1 MWLAKLCIILG
12 TVVLVRAQTVYY
24 NCPDGWVTDQPNK
37 RCYNFIFYPKL
48 PYVLAAKSCAESFS
62 SLVSVTTSV
71 EHSFINEYLLAHD
84 SNRYE
89 WYTSGRKDL
98 NNGYVWEGE
107 GVKLSDV
114 SPVLNFW
121 MSGYQFV
128 PQERLIYKFDA
139 TQNGYRWYI
148 GQDTI
153 KRAYICE
160 IGQEE
165 AYRVL
170 IQRRDFTFGTP
181 YLNLDETANGPI
193 FDSDGVPENIWFLKS
208 TRSLYLE
215 CLAIGYPQPT
225 YKWLRGPTFE
235 QISEEVKTATDSRYT
250 LTNGKLTIQN
260 PDDRDSRYY
269 RCEASNPQGKII
281 SNYAQLAM
289 GTLGEFPNYSDAPVT
304 AYAYEGAVVLCSKIN
319 FEPSVVYN
327 WERYIGSG
335 GVPQD
340 IFVTTTPHL
349 FISANG
355 RLYFSEISKE
365 DHGDYYCRVSLS
377 GISDSVVGT
386 AQAPSAVSRPIK
398 LNVVTQASKNDWGPL
413 IQDDFI
419 NVFPN
424 PPVRGQGVRL
434 ECFAYGSAVNYKV
447 NWNFIWS
454 RRGGLPSKVKFGD
467 FNRVLI
473 LENAQAEDEGLYTCL
488 VTRGSGSQS
497 KDFQLMLNTKPYF
510 LNPLKHQHVDIG
522 SHISWQC
529 LADGNPPPEY
539 SWYRNGTMILPN
551 DPDVTIKRNV
561 LTISTADPK
570 KHSGMY
576 QCGATNVLG
585 QVLSSAQLRV
595 LAFPPSF
602 TKNPL
607 PQSLAG
613 AIRGNISIPCHP
625 EASPRPS
632 IRWARQDRFGNV
644 QDLSVQVITG
654 PIVDNTVHYR
664 MNLNGDL
671 VITNIGNEDE
681 GTFICIATNDYG
693 EDQSAC
699 QLSVQDGTTLFRK
712 PNNFYRDYVQ
722 NDTVFINCE
731 ASYDPALDLIYVW
744 KFNGKRIDMEKESYF
759 FTQSFNPVGLYIK
772 PLQYY
777 HEGEYECTALTP
789 LNSVSAAGIVEVQ
802 GVPEAPSGLY
812 GDSGRVTTNSIIF
825 YWTTG
830 KDRGSAILEYEVI
843 YNVDSEPGQWYS
855 ATTGINK
862 ILHAD
867 TLVVGG
873 LDTKKRTYE
882 LKGLLPGNNYRFKI
896 RAKNIKGW
904 SEFSLESAYYQ
915 TLMAAPLVNP
925 DFMNITGGG
934 GSVGDL
940 TIKWNPLPKKYH
952 GGTGLYYR
960 LYWRT
965 DSTQVWIATN
975 VQSKQ
980 DDLSKGQL
988 YYVQLVGKDNFY
1000 LPYEVMIQARNA
1012 YGNGQNSTTRIIY
1025 SAEGMPIPA
1034 PKIQGCSAINSTA
1047 MDVYWTPIEN
1057 TRQNIKGKIAGF
1069 QVNYWAR
1076 PSGGETLPIYKQFIR
1091 FSAKDD
1097 NVPTHGIVIGITPN
1111 AFSIFDVQVFNTA
1124 GLGPKSDSY
1133 PCKTASDATILYPT
1147 EVRVHP
1153 IDSTSVKITWRG
1165 VLISTDEATIVGYK
1179 IFLWPSNENFRSAF
1193 EYMADFMPTEWK
1205 LSNLEA
1211 GVVYSIR
1218 ISAFSDAGDGQKS
1231 PTVYFAIAGGATLI
1245 DQTVTQFS
1253 YLAASSISSSILL
1266 ILLASMVVFMLS

>member
-1 MWLAKLCIILG
+1 MWLARLCIILG
-12 TVVLVRAQTVYY
+12 TVLLVRAQTVFY
-24 NCPDGWVTDQPNK
+24 NCPDGWVTDLPNK

-48 PYVLAAKSCAESFS
+48 PYVLAAKSCAESYS
-62 SLVSVTTSV
+62 SLVSVTSSG
-71 EHSFINEYLLAHD
+71 EHSFINEYLITHD
-84 SNRYE
+84 INRYE
-89 WYTSGRKDL
+89 WYLGGRKGL
-98 NNGYVWEGE
+98 INNEYIWEGE
-107 GVKLSDV
+107 GVRLRDV
-114 SPVLNFW
+114 NPVINFW
-121 MSGYQFV
+121 MPGYLYV
-128 PQERLIYKFDA
+128 PHDRMIYKFDT

-153 KRAYICE
+153 KRSYICE

-181 YLNLDETANGPI
+181 YLNLDETANGPT
-193 FDSDGVPENIWFLKS
+193 FDPDGVPDNIWFLTS
-208 TRSLYLE
+208 TKSLYLE
-215 CLAIGYPQPT
+215 CLAIGHPQPT
-225 YKWLRGPTFE
+225 YKWFRGPTFE
-235 QISEEVKTATDSRYT
+235 QISEEVKTETDSRYT
-250 LTNGKLTIQN
+250 QTNGKLSIQN
-260 PDDRDSRYY
+260 PDDRDSKYY
-269 RCEASNPQGKII
+269 RCEATNSQGKII
-281 SNYAQLAM
+281 SNYAQLAV

-304 AYAYEGAVVLCSKIN
+304 AYAYEGAVILCSKIN

-327 WERYIGSG
+327 WERYSGSG
-335 GVPQD
+335 GRPED
-340 IFVTTTPHL
+340 IFIENTPYI

-355 RLYFSEISKE
+355 RLYFSEVTKN
-365 DHGDYYCRVSLS
+365 DGGDYYCRVSLS
-377 GISDSVVGT
+377 GISESVVGT
-386 AQAPSAVSRPIK
+386 AQPPSAVSRPIK
-398 LNVVTQASKNDWGPL
+398 LEVRAQAAKNDWGPI

-424 PPVRGQGVRL
+424 PPIRGQDIRL
-434 ECFAYGSAVNYKV
+434 ECFAYGSANNYKN
-447 NWNFIWS
+447 NWNYIWS
-454 RRGGLPSKVKFGD
+454 RQGGIPSKVKYGD

-497 KDFQLMLNTKPYF
+497 KNFQLALNTKPYF
-510 LNPLKHQHVDIG
+510 LMPLQHQHVDIG
-522 SHISWQC
+522 THITWQC
-529 LADGNPPPEY
+529 LADGNPTPVY
-539 SWYRNGTMILPN
+539 SWYRNGTMILAN
-551 DPDVTIKRNV
+551 DPDVTINRNV
-561 LTISTADPK
+561 LTIDNANPE

-576 QCGATNVLG
+576 QCGATNDLG

-595 LAFPPSF
+595 LAFAPSF
-602 TKNPL
+602 RKNPL

-613 AIRGNISIPCHP
+613 AIRGNISIPCQP

-632 IRWARQDRFGNV
+632 IKWAKQDRFGNL
-644 QDLSVQVITG
+644 QELSVTVMTG
-654 PIVDNTVHYR
+654 TTVDTAHYR

-671 VITNIGNEDE
+671 IITNIGTEDE
-681 GTFICIATNDYG
+681 GTFICIATNDFG

-699 QLSVQDGTTLFRK
+699 QLSVQEGTTLFRT
-712 PNNFYRDYVQ
+712 PNKFYSNYVQ

-731 ASYDPALDLIYVW
+731 ASYDPDLDLIYVW
-744 KFNGKRIDMEKESYF
+744 KFNGKRIDMEKEAYF

-789 LNSVSAAGIVEVQ
+789 LNSVSAAGVVEVQ

-830 KDRGSAILEYEVI
+830 KDRGNTILEYEVI
-843 YNVDSEPGQWYS
+843 YNVDSEPGQWYP

-867 TLVVGG
+867 TSIVGS
-873 LDTKKRTYE
+873 LDTRKRTYE

-904 SEFSLESAYYQ
+904 SQFSLESAYYQ
-915 TLMAAPLVNP
+915 TLMAAPSVNP

-965 DSTQVWIATN
+965 DSTQVWIAHN
-975 VQSKQ
+975 VLSQP
-980 DDLSKGQL
+980 DDLAKHQL

-1000 LPYEVMIQARNA
+1000 LPYYVMIQARNA
-1012 YGNGQNSTTRIIY
+1012 YGNGQNSTARIIY

-1069 QVNYWAR
+1069 QVNYWLR
-1076 PSGGETLPIYKQFIR
+1076 PSGGEVLPIYKQFIR
-1091 FSAKDD
+1091 FSVKDD
-1097 NVPTHGIVIGITPN
+1097 IVPTHGIVIGITPN
-1111 AFSIFDVQVFNTA
+1111 AFSTFDVQVFNTA

-1133 PCKTASDATILYPT
+1133 PCETANLATILYPT
-1147 EVRVHP
+1147 EVTVHP
-1153 IDSTSVKITWRG
+1153 IDSTSVQITWRG
-1165 VLISTDEATIVGYK
+1165 VLITTDEATVIGYK

-1193 EYMADFMPTEWK
+1193 EYMADFTPTKYK

-1253 YLAASSISSSILL
+1253 YLTASSISSSIILV
-1266 ILLASMVVFMLS
+1266 LLASMLVFMLS